1 MQPEIS
7 DHALIGDFETT
18 ALVSRQG
25 CIDWLCWPT
34 FASPA
39 CFASLLGDK
48 SNGHWQIAPV
58 SEAKSSRCYRERT
71 LILETTFETGE
82 GSVKLV
88 DFMPSRGWH
97 SNVVRLVTG
106 LRGRVPM
113 QTELLMRFDYGR
125 SIPWVRQLHDGTIR
139 MVSGPDLAL
148 LRTDAEMKTEKGNIF
163 GEFTVSQG
171 ETIAFVLTY
180 GESYREQPVPID
192 PHKALQDTEKFW
204 ADWIDQQTFDGEY
217 ADAIRRSLITLKALT
232 YRPTGG
238 IVAAPTTSLPEEI
251 GGPRNWDYRYCWLRD
266 ATFTLLALMNAGHY
280 EEAKAW
286 RDWLVRAAAG
296 SPDQLQ
302 IMYGIR
308 GERHLLEWEVDWL
321 EGYRKS
327 KPVRIGNAASEQL
340 QLDVYGEVADALLHA
355 QLGGIKARE
364 HDLDLLSALAHHL
377 SDIWQQPDSGIWES
391 RGGKQ
396 HFTYSKVMAWV
407 AFDRT
412 IKNAEQF
419 GLVGNLKA
427 WRQIRDK
434 IHQEVCHEGWNPQ
447 LQSFTQ
453 SYGSKELDASLLLL
467 PIVGFLP
474 VSDPR
479 IVGTVDAIQKRLMR
493 NGLLLRY
500 DTGTSDDGLPP
511 GEGAFLACTF
521 WLVQAL
527 SLLGRRDEAKRKFEE
542 LLALR
547 NDVGLLSEEYDT
559 RHKRLVGNFPQA
571 LSHIALVN
579 AALELT
585 QGESSGHT
593 RRKDVVAGMTHS
605 SESRG

>member
-1 MQPEIS
+1 
-7 DHALIGDFETT
+7 
-18 ALVSRQG
+18 
-25 CIDWLCWPT
+25 
-34 FASPA
+34 
-39 CFASLLGDK
+39 
-48 SNGHWQIAPV
+48 
-58 SEAKSSRCYRERT
+58 
-71 LILETTFETGE
+71 
-82 GSVKLV
+82 
-88 DFMPSRGWH
+88 
-97 SNVVRLVTG
+97 
-106 LRGRVPM
+106 
-113 QTELLMRFDYGR
+113 
-125 SIPWVRQLHDGTIR
+125 
-139 MVSGPDLAL
+139 
-148 LRTDAEMKTEKGNIF
+148 
-163 GEFTVSQG
+163 
-171 ETIAFVLTY
+171 
-180 GESYREQPVPID
+180 
-192 PHKALQDTEKFW
+192 
-204 ADWIDQQTFDGEY
+204 
-217 ADAIRRSLITLKALT
+217 
-232 YRPTGG
+232 
-238 IVAAPTTSLPEEI
+238 
-251 GGPRNWDYRYCWLRD
+251 
-266 ATFTLLALMNAGHY
+266 
-280 EEAKAW
+280 
-286 RDWLVRAAAG
+286 
-296 SPDQLQ
+296 
-302 IMYGIR
+302 MYGIR